1 MLEQVQGPASDR
13 WEAEVQLFIAIL
25 DMIVI
30 NNINLKAN
38 IIIFVK
44 STTLSFRDFKTGGL
58 GLAVWVRL
66 DQFREP
72 GEAGTDTIQ

>member
-13 WEAEVQLFIAIL
+13 WEAEVQPFIAIL
-25 DMIVI
+25 DMII